1 MGFGN
6 KGLSAREWISILKE
20 GIVSEDVEEEVV
32 LALLKHLADLG
43 ILESLSDDL
52 WRPAQAEAITTKIE
66 LKRELSIRLLSL
78 DPDEKG
84 FAVKYFISPA
94 QSSLAKD
101 TLHESIDTRP
111 VSWDSETPPSSR
123 PDVSRK
129 ASSDLSNLQIVR
141 KMGRQLSPFIEFEKE
156 FIQKLEGRHVKR
168 DDAKKLFKYIMSK
181 VRDKEKP
188 REWEQLSRKRHK

>member
-6 KGLSAREWISILKE
+6 KGLSSREWISIFKE
-20 GIVSEDVEEEVV
+20 GILAEDVEEEVV

-43 ILESLSDDL
+43 ILESLNDDL
-52 WRPAQAEAITTKIE
+52 WRCAQAETISSKLE
-66 LKRELSIRLLSL
+66 LKNQLSLRLQSL

-94 QSSLAKD
+94 QSSLVKD
-101 TLHESIDTRP
+101 SESIETRP
-111 VSWDSETPPSSR
+111 VSSDSEAASSSM
-123 PDVSRK
+123 PDVGRK
-129 ASSDLSNLQIVR
+129 VSSDLSNLQIVR

-156 FIQKLEGRHVKR
+156 FIRRLEGEHVKR